1 MAKNQYKKEPL
12 KNNVEEM
19 FIGPFGSSLKNEC
32 FVDEEDAYCMVY
44 EQKHAIQKTL
54 DGKNRFVD
62 KNKYYELKRFTIKPG
77 DIIVSCRGTIGE
89 TFIVPENAPLGI
101 MHPSIMKIRLKPN
114 VYNIE
119 YFNLLLKNRL
129 KDYNKSANGSGIKM
143 AISATELGKEM
154 FPIPPM
160 DEQQKTSKIFLMVN
174 HLILLRQ
181 QQLAKLDELVKA
193 RFVETFGDCKTNP
206 KNWKTKV
213 LEKIA
218 NVGSSKR
225 VFVEELQD
233 SGIPFYRGTEIG
245 ALAEKKTVKPEL
257 FITEEH
263 YKQLC
268 ESTGKPQKG
277 DLLMPSI
284 CPDGRIW
291 IVDTD
296 EPFYFKDGRVL
307 WVHLT
312 SANYNSVFLLYTL
325 KDRIMTDYASIASG
339 TTFAELKIFA
349 LKKCKVFDVPLELQN
364 QFANF
369 VERVDQQKQ
378 TVQQSLEKLELMKKV
393 LMQEYFG

>member
-1 MAKNQYKKEPL
+1 MKKLLSEVCTIQYGFPFDSAKFSDSNGMPLIRIRDVVRGYSETYTTEEYKSEYIVHENDLLIGMDGEFNIAKWGKTPALLNQRVCRLAPKDSIDKDYLFYFMPIALKRIEEKTPFVTVKHLSAKELNKIEIPVL
-12 KNNVEEM
+12 SLEEQRK
-19 FIGPFGSSLKNEC
+19 IAE
-32 FVDEEDAYCMVY
+32 
-44 EQKHAIQKTL
+44 TL
-54 DGKNRFVD
+54 SKVD
-62 KNKYYELKRFTIKPG
+62 K
-77 DIIVSCRGTIGE
+77 
-89 TFIVPENAPLGI
+89 
-101 MHPSIMKIRLKPN
+101 
-114 VYNIE
+114 
-119 YFNLLLKNRL
+119 
-129 KDYNKSANGSGIKM
+129 
-143 AISATELGKEM
+143 
-154 FPIPPM
+154 
-160 DEQQKTSKIFLMVN
+160 
-174 HLILLRQ
+174 LIAFRDR
-181 QQLAKLDELVKA
+181 QLAKLDELVKA
-193 RFVETFGDCKTNP
+193 RFVGMFGDCKTNP
-206 KNWKTKV
+206 KNWKTKA

-245 ALAEKKTVKPEL
+245 ALAEKKAVIPAL

-268 ESTGKPQKG
+268 ETTGKPQKG

-349 LKKCKVFDVPLELQN
+349 LKKCKIFDVPLELQN

-369 VERVDQQKQ
+369 VECVDQQKQ
-378 TVQQSLEKLELMKKV
+378 TVQQSLDKLELMKKA